1 MILRPATIRLA
12 GVFLLAGIIA
22 GGCIATTTPT
32 TRFYVLTPLGAGAGL
47 DGQIERGTPLSLE
60 VAALRLPQYL
70 ERPQIVTRSRE
81 NRLEFAEYDQWGGNL
96 RKNMIRVLAQNLSQ
110 LLATPDI
117 AIVPYRPPAPP
128 DFRIEVEVMQF
139 ERDAG
144 GRVRLSV
151 QWRLSSGRSRDPLV
165 TRMTVLVSP
174 SLPAQAD
181 FEPTVAAMSDLVA
194 ELSQTIGRAILEN
207 IQSSGEP

>member
-1 MILRPATIRLA
+1 
-12 GVFLLAGIIA
+12 
-22 GGCIATTTPT
+22 
-32 TRFYVLTPLGAGAGL
+32 
-47 DGQIERGTPLSLE
+47 
-60 VAALRLPQYL
+60 
-70 ERPQIVTRSRE
+70 
-81 NRLEFAEYDQWGGNL
+81 
-96 RKNMIRVLAQNLSQ
+96 
-110 LLATPDI
+110 
-117 AIVPYRPPAPP
+117 
-128 DFRIEVEVMQF
+128 MQF

-207 IQSSGEP
+207 IQSSWEP